1 MYSTYVWSG
10 TTANLWRV
18 FYVRMRSLVSIT
30 STTSFVG
37 GRVPRKKRIKIVIRI
52 MPKNSHMYY
61 YIYIEFL
68 YLMRVPDCT
77 TIQENKVN
85 WKNKKEPR
93 DALKQKQ
100 MRDNHLLRHKLI
112 YGWSWRGK
120 GVKMPEL
127 LFLRRLCQ
135 IVVQTGFLLVVAS
148 FEVSHSSWQCQHE
161 RIIKINNNIL
171 LKSSGMRAWLRLYD
185 HWLIFARQKL
195 YGLLTKQSTAHSHST
210 AYYNVIIK

>member
-1 MYSTYVWSG
+1 
-10 TTANLWRV
+10 
-18 FYVRMRSLVSIT
+18 
-30 STTSFVG
+30 
-37 GRVPRKKRIKIVIRI
+37 

-135 IVVQTGFLLVVAS
+135 IVVQTGFLLVPGTV
-148 FEVSHSSWQCQHE
+148 Q
-161 RIIKINNNIL
+161 
-171 LKSSGMRAWLRLYD
+171 Y
-185 HWLIFARQKL
+185 
-195 YGLLTKQSTAHSHST
+195 
-210 AYYNVIIK
+210 

>member
-1 MYSTYVWSG
+1 MCYSSKERSRRDLSFELLNLGNGHSFQKLWIELKGHKLVKTRNMPFGIIFWSG
-10 TTANLWRV
+10 LLTHVR
-18 FYVRMRSLVSIT
+18 YVRVIWYDCEPLTSILRTYEISCLNT
-30 STTSFVG
+30 STTSFGG
-37 GRVPRKKRIKIVIRI
+37 GRVPRKKRIKIVKRI

-61 YIYIEFL
+61 YISIEFL

-93 DALKQKQ
+93 DALKEKQ
-100 MRDNHLLRHKLI
+100 MHDNHLLRHKLI

-135 IVVQTGFLLVVAS
+135 IVVQTGFLLV
-148 FEVSHSSWQCQHE
+148 
-161 RIIKINNNIL
+161 
-171 LKSSGMRAWLRLYD
+171 LKSCKDTDASKVD
-185 HWLIFARQKL
+185 VKL
-195 YGLLTKQSTAHSHST
+195 
-210 AYYNVIIK
+210 